1 MFERTPVSRAVLEA
15 RRAFKPTQPQ
25 KTEYAAEQKALHD
38 NRERLKSERLARE
51 ADAAK
56 AATDVSANSD
66 DGDIAAHD
74 RSIASGERKGRIIE
88 IH

>member
-1 MFERTPVSRAVLEA
+1 MFEQTPVSHAVLEA

-74 RSIASGERKGRIIE
+74 RSIASGEQNNRTIE

>member
-15 RRAFKPTQPQ
+15 RTAFKPTQPEM
-25 KTEYAAEQKALHD
+25 TEYAAEQKALHD

-74 RSIASGERKGRIIE
+74 RSIASGEQKGRTIE

>member
-1 MFERTPVSRAVLEA
+1 MFEQTPVSRAVLEA
-15 RRAFKPTQPQ
+15 RRAFKPTRPQ

-74 RSIASGERKGRIIE
+74 RSIASGEQKVRLSR
-88 IH
+88 